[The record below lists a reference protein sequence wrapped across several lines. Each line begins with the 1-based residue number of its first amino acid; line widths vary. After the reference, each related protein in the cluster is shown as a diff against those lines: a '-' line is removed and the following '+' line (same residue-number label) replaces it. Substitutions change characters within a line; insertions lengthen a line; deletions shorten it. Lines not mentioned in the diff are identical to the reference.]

1 MLHGLTGR
9 RTYGVL
15 PFQHGLGIDEEDGLR
30 VSLRGAVRESVVAP
44 PVGDDVLRVAVCAV
58 PLMSNFTDVD
68 ALAAEPGVVV
78 RFVDRA
84 EELVDADLVVVPG
97 TRGTVRA
104 LRWLRERGLA
114 DALARRAAEGRPV
127 LGICGGFQ
135 VLGEHIEDDV
145 ESREGSV
152 AGLGLLP
159 VRVRFAREKTL
170 ARPVGEALGEPVEGY
185 EIHHG
190 VAEVAGGEAFL
201 DGCRVGEMWG
211 THWHGSLE
219 SDGFRRRFLAGWRGR
234 PAPLRPRARTSF
246 AALREEQ
253 LDLLG
258 DLIEEHA
265 DTDALLSLIE
275 KGAPAGLPFIAPGA
289 PVTGGPGTRPRP
301 PRPLPERSF
310 ECHHAPRHQGG
321 PVSTPYPFTAL
332 VGQDDLR
339 LALLLNAVSPAV
351 GGVLVRGEKGTAKS
365 TAVRALSAL
374 LPEVPVVAGCRFSL
388 RPGRRRPELPRRPA
402 RGGRRAARPARMVEL
417 PVGASED
424 RLVGALDIERALAEG
439 VKAFEPGLLADA
451 HRGILYV
458 DEVNLL
464 HDHLVDLLLDAAAM
478 GASYVERE
486 GVSVRHAARFLL
498 VGTMNPEEG
507 ELRPQ
512 LLDRFG
518 LTVEVAASRETDQR
532 VEVVRRRLAHD
543 DDPEAFAGRWAD
555 EEAALRD
562 RVVAA
567 RALLPQVVLGDGALR
582 QIAATCAAF
591 EVDGMRAD
599 IVMARTATALAAWA
613 GRTDVRSED
622 VRQAALL
629 ALPHRRRRNPFDA
642 PGLDEDKL
650 DETLDEAREDDAPE
664 PPGSPEPPE
673 GDDDPDGGPG
683 GGGGQ
688 PPADGGPDSP
698 GLPPQQSRD
707 QAEDRN
713 QGEGAG
719 QEDAPA
725 PQAPAAGGP
734 GEQGAVSAAEPF
746 RTRMLSVP
754 GIGEGAAGRR
764 SRARTEHGR
773 TTGSRRPRGALTKLH
788 LAATVQAAAP
798 HQRARGRSGTGLV
811 VRRDD
816 LRQATREGREG
827 NLVLFVVDASGS
839 MAARQRMSA
848 VKGAVLSLLLDAYQR
863 RDKVG
868 LVTFRGSAAEV
879 ALPPTSSVDAAAAR
893 LETLPTGGRTPLA
906 AGLLRAHDV
915 LRVER
920 LRDAARR
927 PLLVVVTD
935 GRATGGVEPVAQAG
949 RAARLFAADGVA
961 SVVVDCESGY
971 VRLGLAGQLA
981 GELGGTAV
989 TLDELRADSIAGLVK
1004 DVQGHGNHS
1013 RKAA

>member
-1 MLHGLTGR
+1 M
-9 RTYGVL
+9 
-15 PFQHGLGIDEEDGLR
+15 
-30 VSLRGAVRESVVAP
+30 
-44 PVGDDVLRVAVCAV
+44 
-58 PLMSNFTDVD
+58 
-68 ALAAEPGVVV
+68 
-78 RFVDRA
+78 
-84 EELVDADLVVVPG
+84 
-97 TRGTVRA
+97 
-104 LRWLRERGLA
+104 
-114 DALARRAAEGRPV
+114 
-127 LGICGGFQ
+127 
-135 VLGEHIEDDV
+135 
-145 ESREGSV
+145 
-152 AGLGLLP
+152 
-159 VRVRFAREKTL
+159 
-170 ARPVGEALGEPVEGY
+170 
-185 EIHHG
+185 
-190 VAEVAGGEAFL
+190 
-201 DGCRVGEMWG
+201 
-211 THWHGSLE
+211 
-219 SDGFRRRFLAGWRGR
+219 
-234 PAPLRPRARTSF
+234 
-246 AALREEQ
+246 
-253 LDLLG
+253 
-258 DLIEEHA
+258 
-265 DTDALLSLIE
+265 
-275 KGAPAGLPFIAPGA
+275 
-289 PVTGGPGTRPRP
+289 
-301 PRPLPERSF
+301 
-310 ECHHAPRHQGG
+310 
-321 PVSTPYPFTAL
+321 STPYPFTAI

-339 LALLLNAVSPAV
+339 LGLLLNAVSPAV

-365 TAVRALSAL
+365 TAVRALAAL
-374 LPEVPVVAGCRFSL
+374 MPEVSVVPGCRFSCD
-388 RPGRRRPELPRRPA
+388 PGSPDPA
-402 RGGRRAARPARMVEL
+402 CPDGPHAQAAGVSRAARTVEL

-424 RLVGALDIERALAEG
+424 RLVGALDIERALSEG

-518 LTVEVAASRETDQR
+518 LTVEVSASRDTDER
-532 VEVVRRRLAHD
+532 VEVVRRRLAYD
-543 DDPEAFAGRWAD
+543 DDPEGFAARWA
-555 EEAALRD
+555 EEEGALRE
-562 RVVAA
+562 RIAAA
-567 RALLPQVVLGDGALR
+567 RVLLPRVALSDGVLR

-613 GRTDVRSED
+613 GREEVTADD

-650 DETLDEAREDDAPE
+650 DRTLDEADGDQ
-664 PPGSPEPPE
+664 GQDTDG
-673 GDDDPDGGPG
+673 GDDDPDPGPDGGGDG
-683 GGGGQ
+683 GGGGGVPPQ
-688 PPADGGPDSP
+688 ADGEDRTPPRGPADDTPSP
-698 GLPPQQSRD
+698 APEAAP
-707 QAEDRN
+707 
-713 QGEGAG
+713 
-719 QEDAPA
+719 DAPGRT
-725 PQAPAAGGP
+725 AGG
-734 GEQGAVSAAEPF
+734 EQRPVAAAEPF
-746 RTRMLSVP
+746 RTKVLSVP
-754 GIGEGAAGRR
+754 GLGEGAAGRR

-773 TTGSRRPRGALTKLH
+773 TTGARRPEGALTKLH

-798 HQRARGRSGTGLV
+798 HQRVRGRSGRGLV

-868 LVTFRGSAAEV
+868 LVTFRGREADV

-893 LETLPTGGRTPLA
+893 LESLPTGGRTPLA
-906 AGLLRAHDV
+906 AGLLKAHDV

-920 LRDAARR
+920 LRDPSRR

-935 GRATGGVEPVAQAG
+935 GRATGGPEPVALAG
-949 RAARLFAADGVA
+949 RAARLHRAEGTA

-971 VRLGLAGQLA
+971 VRLGLAGELA
-981 GELGGTAV
+981 RDLGGTAV

-1004 DVQGHGNHS
+1004 DVT
-1013 RKAA
+1013 AAGRAA

>member
-1 MLHGLTGR
+1 MT
-9 RTYGVL
+9 T
-15 PFQHGLGIDEEDGLR
+15 PF
-30 VSLRGAVRESVVAP
+30 
-44 PVGDDVLRVAVCAV
+44 
-58 PLMSNFTDVD
+58 
-68 ALAAEPGVVV
+68 
-78 RFVDRA
+78 
-84 EELVDADLVVVPG
+84 
-97 TRGTVRA
+97 
-104 LRWLRERGLA
+104 
-114 DALARRAAEGRPV
+114 
-127 LGICGGFQ
+127 
-135 VLGEHIEDDV
+135 
-145 ESREGSV
+145 
-152 AGLGLLP
+152 
-159 VRVRFAREKTL
+159 
-170 ARPVGEALGEPVEGY
+170 
-185 EIHHG
+185 
-190 VAEVAGGEAFL
+190 
-201 DGCRVGEMWG
+201 
-211 THWHGSLE
+211 
-219 SDGFRRRFLAGWRGR
+219 
-234 PAPLRPRARTSF
+234 
-246 AALREEQ
+246 
-253 LDLLG
+253 
-258 DLIEEHA
+258 
-265 DTDALLSLIE
+265 
-275 KGAPAGLPFIAPGA
+275 
-289 PVTGGPGTRPRP
+289 
-301 PRPLPERSF
+301 
-310 ECHHAPRHQGG
+310 
-321 PVSTPYPFTAL
+321 PFTAV

-374 LPEVPVVAGCRFSL
+374 MPEVAVVAGCRFSCD
-388 RPGRRRPELPRRPA
+388 PA
-402 RGGRRAARPARMVEL
+402 TPDPACPDGPHEAGAGSERPARMVEL

-518 LTVEVAASRETDQR
+518 LTVEVAASREPDQR
-532 VEVVRRRLAHD
+532 VEVVRRRLAYD
-543 DDPEAFAGRWAD
+543 DDPAGFAARWAD
-555 EEAALRD
+555 EEAAVRA
-562 RVVAA
+562 RIVAA
-567 RALLPQVVLGDGALR
+567 RELLPSVRLGDGALR

-613 GRTDVRSED
+613 GRTDVLAED

-650 DETLDEAREDDAPE
+650 DETLEEFSGE
-664 PPGSPEPPE
+664 GE
-673 GDDDPDGGPG
+673 GDEDPDPDGPG

-688 PPADGGPDSP
+688 PPSEGPQADGGSGARPE
-698 GLPPQQSRD
+698 
-707 QAEDRN
+707 A
-713 QGEGAG
+713 GEGGEPQPSGAG
-719 QEDAPA
+719 S
-725 PQAPAAGGP
+725 
-734 GEQGAVSAAEPF
+734 GEQSAVRASAPF
-746 RTRMLSVP
+746 RTKVLSVP

-773 TTGSRRPRGALTKLH
+773 TTGARRPRGALTKLH

-798 HQRARGRSGTGLV
+798 HQRARGRSGPGLV

-816 LRQATREGREG
+816 LRQAVREGREG

-868 LVTFRGSAAEV
+868 LVTFRGSAADV

-906 AGLLRAHDV
+906 AGLLKAHEV

-920 LRDAARR
+920 LRDPARR
-927 PLLVVVTD
+927 ALVVVVTD
-935 GRATGGVEPVAQAG
+935 GRATGGPEPVALAG
-949 RAARLFAADGVA
+949 RAARLFAAEGVA
-961 SVVVDCESGY
+961 SVVVDCESGP

-981 GELGGTAV
+981 GELCGTAV
-989 TLDELRADSIAGLVK
+989 TLDELRAESIAGLVR
-1004 DVQGHGNHS
+1004 DVQGGS
-1013 RKAA
+1013 KRRAA

>member
-1 MLHGLTGR
+1 MT
-9 RTYGVL
+9 T
-15 PFQHGLGIDEEDGLR
+15 PF
-30 VSLRGAVRESVVAP
+30 
-44 PVGDDVLRVAVCAV
+44 
-58 PLMSNFTDVD
+58 
-68 ALAAEPGVVV
+68 
-78 RFVDRA
+78 
-84 EELVDADLVVVPG
+84 
-97 TRGTVRA
+97 
-104 LRWLRERGLA
+104 
-114 DALARRAAEGRPV
+114 
-127 LGICGGFQ
+127 
-135 VLGEHIEDDV
+135 
-145 ESREGSV
+145 
-152 AGLGLLP
+152 
-159 VRVRFAREKTL
+159 
-170 ARPVGEALGEPVEGY
+170 
-185 EIHHG
+185 
-190 VAEVAGGEAFL
+190 
-201 DGCRVGEMWG
+201 
-211 THWHGSLE
+211 
-219 SDGFRRRFLAGWRGR
+219 
-234 PAPLRPRARTSF
+234 
-246 AALREEQ
+246 
-253 LDLLG
+253 
-258 DLIEEHA
+258 
-265 DTDALLSLIE
+265 
-275 KGAPAGLPFIAPGA
+275 
-289 PVTGGPGTRPRP
+289 
-301 PRPLPERSF
+301 
-310 ECHHAPRHQGG
+310 
-321 PVSTPYPFTAL
+321 PFTAV

-374 LPEVPVVAGCRFSL
+374 LPEVAVVPGCRFSCDPAAPD
-388 RPGRRRPELPRRPA
+388 PGCPDGPHEA
-402 RGGRRAARPARMVEL
+402 GAGTARPARMVEL

-518 LTVEVAASRETDQR
+518 LTVEVAASREPDQR

-543 DDPEAFAGRWAD
+543 DDPAAFAARWAE
-555 EEAALRD
+555 EEAAVRE
-562 RVVAA
+562 RIVAA
-567 RALLPQVVLGDGALR
+567 RRLLPQVRLGDGALR

-613 GRTDVRSED
+613 GRTDVLAED

-650 DETLDEAREDDAPE
+650 DQTLEEFSGEDD
-664 PPGSPEPPE
+664 S
-673 GDDDPDGGPG
+673 DPDPDPDGPG
-683 GGGGQ
+683 GGGGGGGQ
-688 PPADGGPDSP
+688 PAPDDAGPQGGDTAARPE
-698 GLPPQQSRD
+698 
-707 QAEDRN
+707 A
-713 QGEGAG
+713 GEGG
-719 QEDAPA
+719 E
-725 PQAPAAGGP
+725 PQPSGA
-734 GEQGAVSAAEPF
+734 GEQSAVRAAEPF
-746 RTRMLSVP
+746 RAKVLSVP

-773 TTGSRRPRGALTKLH
+773 TTGARRPRGTLTKLH

-798 HQRARGRSGTGLV
+798 HQRARGRSGPGLV

-868 LVTFRGSAAEV
+868 LVTFRGAAAEV

-893 LETLPTGGRTPLA
+893 LESLPTGGRTPLA
-906 AGLLRAHDV
+906 AGLLKAHDV

-927 PLLVVVTD
+927 PLVVVVTD
-935 GRATGGVEPVAQAG
+935 GRATGGPEPVALAG
-949 RAARLFAADGVA
+949 RAARLFAAEGVA
-961 SVVVDCESGY
+961 SVVVDCESGP

-981 GELGGTAV
+981 AELGGTAV
-989 TLDELRADSIAGLVK
+989 TLDELRADAIAGLVK
-1004 DVQGHGNHS
+1004 DVQ
-1013 RKAA
+1013 RRAA

>member
-1 MLHGLTGR
+1 M
-9 RTYGVL
+9 
-15 PFQHGLGIDEEDGLR
+15 
-30 VSLRGAVRESVVAP
+30 
-44 PVGDDVLRVAVCAV
+44 
-58 PLMSNFTDVD
+58 
-68 ALAAEPGVVV
+68 
-78 RFVDRA
+78 
-84 EELVDADLVVVPG
+84 
-97 TRGTVRA
+97 
-104 LRWLRERGLA
+104 
-114 DALARRAAEGRPV
+114 
-127 LGICGGFQ
+127 
-135 VLGEHIEDDV
+135 
-145 ESREGSV
+145 
-152 AGLGLLP
+152 
-159 VRVRFAREKTL
+159 
-170 ARPVGEALGEPVEGY
+170 
-185 EIHHG
+185 
-190 VAEVAGGEAFL
+190 
-201 DGCRVGEMWG
+201 
-211 THWHGSLE
+211 
-219 SDGFRRRFLAGWRGR
+219 
-234 PAPLRPRARTSF
+234 
-246 AALREEQ
+246 
-253 LDLLG
+253 
-258 DLIEEHA
+258 
-265 DTDALLSLIE
+265 
-275 KGAPAGLPFIAPGA
+275 
-289 PVTGGPGTRPRP
+289 
-301 PRPLPERSF
+301 
-310 ECHHAPRHQGG
+310 
-321 PVSTPYPFTAL
+321 STPFPFTAV

-374 LPEVPVVAGCRFSL
+374 MPEVDVVAGCRFSCA
-388 RPGRRRPELPRRPA
+388 PGSPDPA
-402 RGGRRAARPARMVEL
+402 CPDGPHEVGPGVRRPARMVEL

-518 LTVEVAASRETDQR
+518 LTVEVAASREPDQR
-532 VEVVRRRLAHD
+532 VEVVRRRLAYD
-543 DDPEAFAGRWAD
+543 DDPEAFAARWAD
-555 EEAALRD
+555 EESAVRARI
-562 RVVAA
+562 VAA
-567 RALLPQVVLGDGALR
+567 RELLPSVRLGDGALR

-599 IVMARTATALAAWA
+599 IVMARTATALAAWD
-613 GRTDVRSED
+613 GRSDVLAED

-642 PGLDEDKL
+642 PGLDENKL
-650 DETLDEAREDDAPE
+650 DETLEEFGGQNED
-664 PPGSPEPPE
+664 E
-673 GDDDPDGGPG
+673 GDDDPDPDGP

-688 PPADGGPDSP
+688 PPENGPEGGPQDGPQDGSQEGPQDGADSSEP
-698 GLPPQQSRD
+698 GGDEAARPQ
-707 QAEDRN
+707 A
-713 QGEGAG
+713 GESGQPGASGAG
-719 QEDAPA
+719 EQ
-725 PQAPAAGGP
+725 QAVRAG
-734 GEQGAVSAAEPF
+734 EPF
-746 RTRMLSVP
+746 RTKVLSVP
-754 GIGEGAAGRR
+754 GLGEGAAGRR

-773 TTGSRRPRGALTKLH
+773 TTGARRPRGTLTKLH

-798 HQRARGRSGTGLV
+798 HQRARGRSGRGLV

-879 ALPPTSSVDAAAAR
+879 ALPPTSSVDAAAVR
-893 LETLPTGGRTPLA
+893 LESLPTGGRTPLA
-906 AGLLRAHDV
+906 TGLLKAHDV

-927 PLLVVVTD
+927 PLVVVVTD
-935 GRATGGVEPVAQAG
+935 GRATGGPEPVALAG

-961 SVVVDCESGY
+961 SVVVDCESGP

-981 GELGGTAV
+981 GELGGTPV
-989 TLDELRADSIAGLVK
+989 TLDELRADSIAGLVR
-1004 DVQGHGNHS
+1004 DVQSSN
-1013 RKAA
+1013 RRAA